1 MESLTRNRT
10 DFLDAILEALPD
22 AVAILDTEM
31 SLVEIN
37 PAGIAMLGAG
47 SLEEATSMIPL
58 SRIAPKDVARFVE
71 RFQSALRSESRAGE
85 LTTISVNGF
94 DGVARVW
101 ECRIVR
107 LENFYREVVGAI
119 VVARDITS
127 AVSQRHALKEA
138 ESLLHAIISSVPVA
152 LIVIDEQGRITSFSE
167 MAESMF
173 GYRETDVI
181 GRNVNM
187 LMPEPYHSGHD
198 GYLQRFLDTG
208 EKRIIGIG
216 RVVEAVRSDGSV
228 FPIELSVGE
237 ADVEGHRAFTGFIRD
252 LTKQV
257 EAEAQLQQVQSEL
270 HHAARLNAVG
280 TLASALAHELNQP
293 LTAIANYISAG
304 RDMIEGDP
312 QNNREML
319 HVALEEAASEAV
331 RAGQIVRRL
340 RDFVARG
347 ELDTRV
353 LPLANLINDAA
364 VLGLVGAR
372 ESGVSW
378 SIDIEPGIGSVL
390 ADRVQIQQVVI
401 NIMRNAIEAMESSLI
416 RELRITAR
424 AIDSKTV
431 EVSVADSGP
440 GIDPAVQEQLF
451 KPFTST
457 KGRGMGMGLSICRS
471 IVEAHGGSLL
481 AEPGET
487 GGTVF
492 RFTLMRA
499 LQEDLVGG

>member
-37 PAGIAMLGAG
+37 PAGLAMLGA
-47 SLEEATSMIPL
+47 SSFDEAASMVPL
-58 SRIAPKDVARFVE
+58 SRIAAKDVRRFVE
-71 RFQSALRSESRAGE
+71 RFQAALTSKNRGGE

-94 DGVARVW
+94 DGVARAW

-107 LENFYREVVGAI
+107 LDNFYGEVAGAI

-127 AVSQRHALKEA
+127 SVLQRHALEDA
-138 ESLLHAIISSVPVA
+138 ESLLRAIIKTVPDA
-152 LIVIDEQGRITSFSE
+152 LIVIDEQGLITSFSKA
-167 MAESMF
+167 AEGMF

-181 GRNVNM
+181 GRNVKM
-187 LMPEPYHSGHD
+187 LMPEPHQSAHD
-198 GYLQRFLDTG
+198 GYLERFLKTG

-216 RVVEAVRSDGSV
+216 RVVEAVRCDGSL
-228 FPIELSVGE
+228 FPIELSIGQ
-237 ADVEGHRAFTGFIRD
+237 ARTDGHRAFTGFIRD
-252 LTKQV
+252 LTTQI
-257 EAEAQLQQVQSEL
+257 EAETQLQQIQSEL

-293 LTAIANYISAG
+293 LTAISNYISAG
-304 RDMIEGDP
+304 RDMIGGAVEDN
-312 QNNREML
+312 QATLRE
-319 HVALEEAASEAV
+319 ALEQAANEAI

-353 LPLANLINDAA
+353 LSLEGLINDAA
-364 VLGLVGAR
+364 VLGLIGAR

-378 SIDIEPGIGSVL
+378 SIDIAPGIDNVL

-401 NIMRNAIEAMESSLI
+401 NLMRNAIEAMASSPI
-416 RELRITAR
+416 RELRISAHALDAR
-424 AIDSKTV
+424 EV
-431 EVSVADSGP
+431 EIAVEDSGP

-457 KGRGMGMGLSICRS
+457 KGKGMGLGLSICRS
-471 IVEAHGGSLL
+471 IVEAHGGKLL
-481 AEPGET
+481 VEPGET

-499 LQEDLVGG
+499 LQEGLVSG